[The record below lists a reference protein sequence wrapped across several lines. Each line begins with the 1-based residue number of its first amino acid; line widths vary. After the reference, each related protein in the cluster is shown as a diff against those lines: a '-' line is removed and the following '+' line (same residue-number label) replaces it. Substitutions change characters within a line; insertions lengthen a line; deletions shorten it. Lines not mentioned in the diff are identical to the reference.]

1 MYHKVE
7 ICGVDTA
14 KLPNLSMKEKVA
26 LFERME
32 AGDESARGEFI
43 NGNLRLVL
51 SIVKKFNNRT
61 NNLDDVFQ
69 IGCVGLIKALDNFD
83 HSHGVQFSTYAVP
96 MIIGEIKRYLRDNT
110 AMRVSRSV
118 RDIAVKVLHA
128 KERFMHDHNREP
140 SCEELAKIIGV
151 TKEEINNAVDS
162 VSAPVSLYE
171 PLFHENGDR
180 AVVADQ
186 IRDEKNIDEN
196 WANNVSLELAID
208 NLGQRERN
216 IVNLRYFEGKT
227 QMEVAEEVGISQA
240 QVSRLEKAALK
251 QMKKRF

>member
-14 KLPNLSMKEKVA
+14 KLPNLTGKQKKE
-26 LFERME
+26 LFLRIKN
-32 AGDESARGEFI
+32 GDEVARQEFI

-51 SIVKKFNNRT
+51 SIIKKFQNRT
-61 NNLDDVFQ
+61 SNLDDLFQ

-83 HSHGVQFSTYAVP
+83 HSHNVQFSTYAVP

-128 KERFMHDHNREP
+128 REKFMHDNNREP
-140 SCEELAKIIGV
+140 TAEELAARLGV

-162 VSAPVSLYE
+162 VSVPVSLYE
-171 PLFHENGDR
+171 PLFHENGER
-180 AVVADQ
+180 TVVADQ

-196 WANNVSLELAID
+196 WANNVSLELAIAQ
-208 NLGQRERN
+208 LGQRERN

-251 QMKKRF
+251 AMKKRF

>member
-14 KLPNLSMKEKVA
+14 KLPNLTVKEKKE
-26 LFERME
+26 LFLRIKNGE
-32 AGDESARGEFI
+32 AGARQEFI

-51 SIVKKFNNRT
+51 SIIKKFSGRT
-61 NNLDDVFQ
+61 NNLDDLFQ
-69 IGCVGLIKALDNFD
+69 MGCVGLIKALDNFD

-128 KERFMHDHNREP
+128 KERFMHDENREP

-151 TKEEINNAVDS
+151 SREEINNAVES
-162 VSAPVSLYE
+162 VSIPVSLYE

-180 AVVADQ
+180 TVVADQ
-186 IRDEKNIDEN
+186 IQDEKSIDEN
-196 WANNVSLELAID
+196 WANKISLELAIE

-216 IVNLRYFEGKT
+216 IVILRYFEGKT

-251 QMKKRF
+251 AMKKKF